1 MAVDKSL
8 MEAPQ
13 GIAAMAA
20 EMEPIEIEIV
30 DPEEVRIGVDGMLI
44 EFEKA
49 EPRAE
54 DFDANLA
61 EYMNE
66 NELGSL
72 AGELLG
78 NYEQDLSSRKDWL
91 DTYVKG
97 LKILG
102 MQRFVSRMT

>member
-20 EMEPIEIEIV
+20 DMEPIEIEIV
-30 DPEEVRIGVDGMLI
+30 DPEAVRIGMDGVELEI
-44 EFEKA
+44 EKA

-61 EYMNE
+61 DFINE
-66 NELGSL
+66 QELQIL
-72 AGELLG
+72 ASELLG
-78 NYEQDLSSRKDWL
+78 D
-91 DTYVKG
+91 
-97 LKILG
+97 
-102 MQRFVSRMT
+102 